1 MAKQILVV
9 DDNIASLKQIE
20 AQLTSGYEVS
30 LAKSGALALQICRK
44 ERPDLILLD
53 IEMPEMDGF
62 ETIKQLKAEP
72 ALNSIPVIFLTGNQD
87 SATQIRA
94 LQSGAM
100 DFITKP
106 ANKDILFHRLELH
119 LQFAAYQNSLKNTV
133 AELENTIVTSFAEL
147 VECKDY
153 NAGVHALRTG
163 KYTEVLGRELLAAG
177 TFRGELTEAELNKI
191 VRAAPLHDVGKVG
204 ISDIILLKP
213 GPLTE
218 EEYGT
223 MQKHTL
229 IGARFLETVY
239 ERTPEQYY
247 LKFARLIAEGHHERY
262 DGKGYPQGL
271 AGNDIPL
278 CARIVAV
285 SSVFSACLVSRPYRD
300 ALDFETAFRIV
311 LDGKGTL
318 FDPRIVDVFE
328 AAREKIA
335 DLNLSQETPITIQ
348 GRKFWNEENTHR

>member
-9 DDNIASLKQIE
+9 DDNIVSLKQIE

-62 ETIKQLKAEP
+62 ETIKQIKAEP
-72 ALNSIPVIFLTGNQD
+72 ALNSIPVIFLTGNHD
-87 SATQIRA
+87 TATEIRA

-106 ANKDILFHRLELH
+106 ANKDILLHRLELH
-119 LQFAAYQNSLKNTV
+119 LQFAAYQSSLKNTV
-133 AELENTIVTSFAEL
+133 AELENTIVASFAEL

-153 NAGVHALRTG
+153 NAGIHALRTG
-163 KYTEVLGRELLAAG
+163 RYTEVLGRELLAAG
-177 TFRGELTEAELNKI
+177 AFRGELTEAELDKI

-213 GPLTE
+213 GPLTGE
-218 EEYGT
+218 EFEKVK
-223 MQKHTL
+223 KHTL
-229 IGARFLETVY
+229 FGARFLETVY

-247 LKFARLIAEGHHERY
+247 LKFAKLIAEGHHERY
-262 DGKGYPQGL
+262 DGNGYPQGL
-271 AGNDIPL
+271 KGDAIPL

-285 SSVFSACLVSRPYRD
+285 SSVFSACLIGRAYRE
-300 ALDFETAFRIV
+300 ALDFETAFRII

-318 FDPRIVDVFE
+318 FDPRIVAIFE
-328 AAREKIA
+328 AARDKIA
-335 DLNLSQETPITIQ
+335 DLNLSQETSIMIQ
-348 GRKFWNEENTHR
+348 GRKLRNEENIGC